1 MSKRNYAPQQEEL
14 NRQQRYYP
22 ALPYADHSMPR
33 TSLPITVI
41 IAFILLLTLV
51 DALIAKF
58 MVFISPAST
67 GVSSLYL
74 SVAFM
79 VAFTLWFG
87 AGGVFA
93 AYWGCFIGAGLLGG
107 VPAGVNL
114 YWSIADLLQVL
125 IPLAAFRLL
134 HADIS
139 LQNRRD
145 ALIFLVFGVL
155 LNNATGALWGTGT
168 LYLSGLITEVAAQ
181 GIALNWFGGNMLVSL
196 MIAPLLLHFLTPSIR
211 KSALYVEGYW
221 FSRPL

>member
-1 MSKRNYAPQQEEL
+1 
-14 NRQQRYYP
+14 
-22 ALPYADHSMPR
+22 MPR
-33 TSLPITVI
+33 TSLPIPVI
-41 IAFILLLTLV
+41 IAFVLLLTLV

-79 VAFTLWFG
+79 VVFTLWFG

-107 VPAGVNL
+107 VPAETGL

-125 IPLAAFRLL
+125 IPLAAFQLL

-139 LQNRRD
+139 LQTRRD

-155 LNNATGALWGTGT
+155 LNNAAGALWGTGT
-168 LYLSGLITEVAAQ
+168 LYLGDLVTGAAAP
-181 GIALNWFGGNMLVSL
+181 GIAINWFAGNVLVSL
-196 MIAPLLLHFLTPSIR
+196 LIAPLLLHLMTPYIR
-211 KSALYVEGYW
+211 KSELYVGGPW
-221 FSRPL
+221 FGQPI

>member
-1 MSKRNYAPQQEEL
+1 MP
-14 NRQQRYYP
+14 
-22 ALPYADHSMPR
+22 PR
-33 TSLPITVI
+33 TPLPIPVTV
-41 IAFILLLTLV
+41 AFVLLLTLV

-79 VAFTLWFG
+79 IAFTLWFG

-107 VPAGVNL
+107 VPPGVDL
-114 YWSIADLLQVL
+114 YWSIADLLEVL

-139 LQNRRD
+139 LQTWRD
-145 ALIFLVFGVL
+145 ALVFLIFGVL
-155 LNNATGALWGTGT
+155 LNNAAGALWGTGA
-168 LYLSGLITEVAAQ
+168 LYLSDLITGAAAPS
-181 GIALNWFGGNMLVSL
+181 IAINWFAGNVLISL
-196 MIAPLLLHFLTPSIR
+196 LIAPLLLHLLTPYVR
-211 KSALYVEGYW
+211 KSDLYVGGTW
-221 FSRPL
+221 FGRPV